1 MMNNAQKC
9 KNILKEEGIDINSN
23 IDFDVNGKVYSLTFG
38 YIIDT
43 FMLSNPK
50 NQEVFLEALKKS
62 LDTKEMKVE
71 AFFEKMGQL
80 LLLTHLSNKIEV

>member
-1 MMNNAQKC
+1 MDNAQKC
-9 KNILKEEGIDINSN
+9 KNILKKEGIDINSN
-23 IDFDVNGKVYSLTFG
+23 IDFDVNGKIYSLSFE

-43 FMLSNPK
+43 FMQSSQA

>member
-1 MMNNAQKC
+1 MDNAQKC
-9 KNILKEEGIDINSN
+9 KNILKKEGIDINSN
-23 IDFDVNGKVYSLTFG
+23 IDFDVNGKIYSLSFE

-43 FMLSNPK
+43 FMQSSQA

-62 LDTKEMKVE
+62 LDTKQMKVE

-80 LLLTHLSNKIEV
+80 LLLTHLSNKIEA